1 MKKVVSWFGIP
12 PQYHT
17 TGDVGIEIEV
27 EGERLPHTEKYWKME
42 ADGSLRN
49 DPESME
55 YVLSKPSTLDQARIA
70 LKYLNVMYNKHDT
83 KVHDTVRAGVH
94 VHINVQDLNI
104 IELYNFMT
112 VYIIL
117 EDLLTKYC
125 GEFREGNL
133 FCLRTGDAEYLLHEL
148 VKVAQTKRFSRLVTD
163 DLRYASM
170 NVKAL
175 GTYGSLEFRAM
186 RGTRDLDT
194 IYKWAEI
201 LLGLREVA
209 KTFSDPNDVVNGFS
223 EAEADIFLD
232 RCLGTNADMFREY
245 SGWEKLISQG
255 MRRAQDVAF
264 ATKWTKFREEET
276 FVSTQVFETFAAPVW
291 EQPPIPMRA
300 ALGEDELLAPIGT
313 KFVCVNP
320 NCGFKSGQ
328 IVEYGGYKRGLGHM
342 MLGDCNYYNG
352 PEGVHGAYIMAV
364 NFRTLPVA
372 DVPVAP
378 KRAEFDKLSKY
389 GLTIGQLDHV
399 EIEVLRKYKRL
410 GAVAAYNLYL
420 MATANNINGDQ

>member
-1 MKKVVSWFGIP
+1 MKKVVNWFAIP
-12 PQYHT
+12 QQYFT
-17 TGDVGIEIEV
+17 QGDVGIEIEV
-27 EGERLPHTEKYWKME
+27 EGERLPRTDKYWKME

-55 YVLSKPSTLDQARIA
+55 YVLAKPSTLDQARIA

-83 KVHDTVRAGVH
+83 IVHDSVRAGVH
-94 VHINVQDLNI
+94 VHINVQELNI

-133 FCLRTGDAEYLLHEL
+133 FCLRSGDAEYLLMML
-148 VKVAQTKRFSRLVTD
+148 AKAAQTKRFNMLVTD

-201 LLGLREVA
+201 LLNLREVA
-209 KTFSDPNDVVNGFS
+209 KTFTDPNDVVNGFS
-223 EAEADIFLD
+223 EGDADIFLD
-232 RCLGTNADMFREY
+232 RCLGANADMFREY
-245 SGWEKLISQG
+245 SGWERMIGQG

-264 ATKWTKFREEET
+264 ATKWTKFREEEAT
-276 FVSTQVFETFAAPVW
+276 TPNSLYEMPEFMANRYAALDALAVRDNIQVAPPAWFDVPKAPV
-291 EQPPIPMRA
+291 A
-300 ALGEDELLAPIGT
+300 
-313 KFVCVNP
+313 
-320 NCGFKSGQ
+320 
-328 IVEYGGYKRGLGHM
+328 
-342 MLGDCNYYNG
+342 
-352 PEGVHGAYIMAV
+352 
-364 NFRTLPVA
+364 
-372 DVPVAP
+372 PVAP
-378 KRAEFDKLSKY
+378 KPAVPKKVYHKLSIY
-389 GLTIGQLDHV
+389 NITIDQLLDH
-399 EIEVLRKYKRL
+399 EIKKLQYYK
-410 GAVAAYNLYL
+410 GHGMSASYNAALFAY
-420 MATANNINGDQ
+420 ARRINGEQ